1 MSKPPSLN
9 NNEPEDKTMT
19 IKIEAAREAER
30 EAWIAEKAAWE
41 VWVAAREAEREA
53 WIAEKAAWE
62 VWMAAQ
68 EAADAALEAEDRE

>member
-9 NNEPEDKTMT
+9 NNETEDKTMT

-41 VWVAAREAEREA
+41 AWMAAREA
-53 WIAEKAAWE
+53 AE
-62 VWMAAQ
+62 
-68 EAADAALEAEDRE
+68 AALEAEDRE